1 MNAFHQVGF
10 YFVMLLTY
18 LLHPWCQGS
27 TTVLHTEKFEAY
39 RHYDASQYS
48 VTISRV
54 QQMALDKASGPVPLP
69 ANQLELAN
77 AKKDK
82 EPRS

>member
-1 MNAFHQVGF
+1 
-10 YFVMLLTY
+10 MLLIQW
-18 LLHPWCQGS
+18 LHLWCQGP
-27 TTVLHTEKFEAY
+27 TTVLHVEKFEAY

-48 VTISRV
+48 VTVSRV

-69 ANQLELAN
+69 TKQLELAN